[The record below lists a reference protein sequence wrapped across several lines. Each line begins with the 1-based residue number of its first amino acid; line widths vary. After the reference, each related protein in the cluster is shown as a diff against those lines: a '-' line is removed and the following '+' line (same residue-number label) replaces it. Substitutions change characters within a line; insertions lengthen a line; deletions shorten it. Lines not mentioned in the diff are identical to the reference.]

1 VFPVSRRLVADGS
14 HRAAKG
20 MAWPRTA
27 GAEFRAWAQRC
38 LRTAGLALLILAS
51 PAVAWAADA
60 PIAPSEL
67 SAADIASYR
76 RVFALQEQGLWR
88 EADREIAQIQNK
100 LLMGHVLYRRYMH
113 PTAYRST
120 YAELKGWL
128 DQYNDHPDAQRVY
141 DLAVKLRPAG
151 AAAPKAP
158 ARPSLDG
165 IALSAN
171 TATATMTPFAP
182 PRYQPAGRTAA
193 SAARVRSAVAHVRDQ
208 IRRGDMRGAHDN
220 LLKGVTI
227 TGVMDATEHDILQAE
242 IAAGYFYNHNPAMAL
257 QLAEEAAQRSRRWAP
272 RADWTAGLA
281 AWELGQFENAR
292 THFEIAAQ
300 SKGLDGRDRAAAAYW
315 AARANLVLRKPQ
327 NVNPWLEFAA
337 AESHSL
343 YGVLAARQL
352 GQSVAFEW
360 ETPAIHPAAMQGMLK
375 APAIRRAIALA
386 QVGNDYAADR
396 EIRTLYDTAGL
407 RIAEPLLAV
416 AAEFRMSAAELRI
429 GRDLLTRTGMS
440 YTGSLYPVPQWN
452 GYEVDPALVLALV
465 RQESAFNTRAKSV
478 DGAHGLM
485 QLMPGTAGFIANDR
499 TLRSSNRAKL
509 FEPDLNLSLGQ
520 RYVSYLLDSPDVRGN
535 LMLAVAAYNG
545 GPGNLSKWLKAM
557 GPLTDPLLFI
567 EKIPVT
573 ETREFTERVL
583 ANFWIYRA
591 RLGQDSPS
599 LNELATGYWPIYEQ
613 MESVRTASANGRN

>member
-1 VFPVSRRLVADGS
+1 MEVRIERPGAPRWL
-14 HRAAKG
+14 RAA
-20 MAWPRTA
+20 
-27 GAEFRAWAQRC
+27 FVC
-38 LRTAGLALLILAS
+38 VALL
-51 PAVAWAADA
+51 AVAAAPVRAADLPPA
-60 PIAPSEL
+60 TSEL
-67 SAADIASYR
+67 SPADVASYR
-76 RVFALQEQGLWR
+76 RAFALQEQGLWR
-88 EADREIAQIQNK
+88 EADREIALIKNK
-100 LLMGHVLYRRYMH
+100 LLMGHVQFQRYMH

-128 DQYNDHPDAQRVY
+128 DLYADHPDAQRVY
-141 DLAVKLRPAG
+141 DLAVSRRPG
-151 AAAPKAP
+151 GSAAPKAP
-158 ARPSLDG
+158 ARPTLDG
-165 IALSAN
+165 VNIGAP
-171 TATATMTPFAP
+171 ATATSAPFVA
-182 PRYQPAGRTAA
+182 PRYQPANRSAA
-193 SAARVRSAVAHVRDQ
+193 NAARVRTALAQVRDQ
-208 IRRGDMRGAHDN
+208 IRRGDIKGAHDN

-227 TGVMDATEHDILQAE
+227 TGVMDATERDILQAE
-242 IAAGYFYNHNPAMAL
+242 IAAGFFYNRNPAMAL
-257 QLAEEAAQRSRRWAP
+257 KLAEESANRNRRWAP
-272 RADWTAGLA
+272 RADWIAGLA
-281 AWELGQFENAR
+281 AWELGQYEKAR
-292 THFEIAAQ
+292 THFEVAAQ
-300 SKGLDGRDRAAAAYW
+300 SRGLDGRDRAAAAYW
-315 AARANLVLRKPQ
+315 VARANLATRHPQ
-327 NVNPWLEFAA
+327 AVNPWLEQAA

-360 ETPAIHPAAMQGMLK
+360 ETPAISTSDMQAMLK
-375 APAIRRAIALA
+375 LPSIRRAIALA

-396 EIRTLYDTAGL
+396 EMRALYDSAGL

-416 AAEFRMSAAELRI
+416 AAEFRMAAAELRI

-452 GYEVDPALVLALV
+452 GFAVDPALVLALV

-478 DGAHGLM
+478 DGAQGLM

-499 TLRSSNRAKL
+499 SLRTANRAKL
-509 FEPDLNLSLGQ
+509 FEPDLNLALGQ
-520 RYVSYLLDSPDVRGN
+520 RYVTYLLESGDVRGN

-583 ANFWIYRA
+583 ANYWIYRA

-599 LNELATGYWPIYEQ
+599 LNELAAGYWPIYEP
-613 MESVRTASANGRN
+613 MESVRTSATNGRN